1 MYQVNF
7 ILTQPKSR
15 SAPPLPPPHLPDHP
29 PLGDGWGIPYTNT
42 VWYHIIRNLLVIMTH
57 YRILA
62 LVVSLELF
70 HPLADL
76 SEPIQLPFLTTHK
89 AKTRRFGKF
98 PQSESRYTA
107 KKREETLLHILKL
120 NKNYQACYVTN
131 LKHQVTEISWVK

>member
-1 MYQVNF
+1 MRVSGKFYPDSTK
-7 ILTQPKSR
+7 ISP
-15 SAPPLPPPHLPDHP
+15 PPPHLPDHP

-42 VWYHIIRNLLVIMTH
+42 VWYHIIRNLLLIMTH

-62 LVVSLELF
+62 LVVSLEPF
-70 HPLADL
+70 HPLVDL

-107 KKREETLLHILKL
+107 KKQEETLLHVLLL
-120 NKNYQACYVTN
+120 NKNYEAYLCY
-131 LKHQVTEISWVK
+131 

>member
-1 MYQVNF
+1 MRVSGKFYPDSTK
-7 ILTQPKSR
+7 I
-15 SAPPLPPPHLPDHP
+15 SAPHLPDHP

-42 VWYHIIRNLLVIMTH
+42 VWYHIIRNLLLIMTH

-62 LVVSLELF
+62 LVVSLEPF
-70 HPLADL
+70 HPLVDL

-107 KKREETLLHILKL
+107 KKREETLLI
-120 NKNYQACYVTN
+120 TN
-131 LKHQVTEISWVK
+131 LKYQV